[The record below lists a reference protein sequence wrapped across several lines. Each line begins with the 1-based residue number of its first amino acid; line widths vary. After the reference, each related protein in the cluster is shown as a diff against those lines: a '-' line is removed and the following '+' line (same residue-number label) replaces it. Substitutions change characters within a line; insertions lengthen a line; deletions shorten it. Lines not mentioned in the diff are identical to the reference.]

1 MNIELELKKLI
12 KNVLNDLDLE
22 EDIIIEIPKDRSNGD
37 YSSNVAMKCCKK
49 LGKSPIEI
57 ANLVKNNISS
67 DLIESIEIKNPGFI
81 NFFVNKTYLFE
92 ELKEI
97 IKLENNYGKNNLGE
111 HKKVN
116 IEFVSVNP
124 TGTIHL
130 GHARG
135 ACIGDSLANI
145 LSFNGY
151 DVTKEYYI
159 NDAGNQMINMALS
172 IYERYKEICGL
183 DFQMK
188 ENYYYGKEII
198 EVAQKMYDEK
208 KDGYLTSDIKV
219 FWKKSLEYFLGG
231 IKKDLANIGVNFD
244 VWTSEQELRDRNLVE
259 EALSKLTSLGYTY
272 EQDGAIFLKTT
283 LFGDEKDRVL
293 VKQDKSYTYFMP
305 DIAYHLDKLNHG
317 YVSRLKASVTM
328 LGQDADKLSVLLIQ
342 MVRAIKN
349 GEEYKISKRTG
360 NTITLNDLVEESGK
374 DAIRYFFTSRSMDT
388 QMDFDIDLAKK
399 NSNENPVFYV
409 NYAHARICSILRNQ
423 DYALK
428 EDYKF
433 ETIDSETAYNVL
445 EKLNEFKKVVKKSA
459 LKKEPHLITNYV
471 YELATVFH
479 SYYSEE
485 KIVTDN
491 EKYTYERI
499 MLIKAV
505 KIIIANSLNLIGVA
519 PAERM

>member
-57 ANLVKNNISS
+57 ANLVKDNISS

-159 NDAGNQMINMALS
+159 NDAGNQMNNMALS
-172 IYERYKEICGL
+172 I
-183 DFQMK
+183 
-188 ENYYYGKEII
+188 
-198 EVAQKMYDEK
+198 
-208 KDGYLTSDIKV
+208 
-219 FWKKSLEYFLGG
+219 
-231 IKKDLANIGVNFD
+231 
-244 VWTSEQELRDRNLVE
+244 
-259 EALSKLTSLGYTY
+259 
-272 EQDGAIFLKTT
+272 
-283 LFGDEKDRVL
+283 
-293 VKQDKSYTYFMP
+293 
-305 DIAYHLDKLNHG
+305 
-317 YVSRLKASVTM
+317 
-328 LGQDADKLSVLLIQ
+328 
-342 MVRAIKN
+342 
-349 GEEYKISKRTG
+349 
-360 NTITLNDLVEESGK
+360 
-374 DAIRYFFTSRSMDT
+374 
-388 QMDFDIDLAKK
+388 
-399 NSNENPVFYV
+399 
-409 NYAHARICSILRNQ
+409 
-423 DYALK
+423 
-428 EDYKF
+428 
-433 ETIDSETAYNVL
+433 
-445 EKLNEFKKVVKKSA
+445 
-459 LKKEPHLITNYV
+459 
-471 YELATVFH
+471 
-479 SYYSEE
+479 
-485 KIVTDN
+485 
-491 EKYTYERI
+491 
-499 MLIKAV
+499 
-505 KIIIANSLNLIGVA
+505 
-519 PAERM
+519 